1 MEIDFTPA
9 LQILFGTKSD
19 EELRQIVLNN
29 QQKIAAIP
37 QNASGAL
44 LTQGEQFLAEMK
56 FCTKLLKSRQK
67 AREAWKNQLTERRK
81 AAVLN
86 LKTAVSPNGQL
97 IAAILEDEDGK
108 TEAEISAWCDELA
121 AMEDS
126 ELADLLAALM
136 NEGVLEMR
144 DNRYF
149 LRCVCTET
157 LFPEY
162 PADWALQTLKKKW
175 GHGASS
181 NTEIV
186 LRTLAFKGSALLC
199 TDFPDAVPAPL
210 GDHVDCGKA
219 AFQESLQSLDSSLA
233 DVILQDCAYH
243 GVLKESV
250 LHGERLYYF
259 PMLGEEV
266 GK

>member
-1 MEIDFTPA
+1 MAIDFTPA
-9 LQILFGTKSD
+9 FQILFGTKSD

-56 FCTKLLKSRQK
+56 FCTELLKSRQK
-67 AREAWKNQLTERRK
+67 ARETWTEQLAGRRE

-121 AMEDS
+121 AMEDA
-126 ELADLLAALM
+126 ELADLLAALV

-157 LFPEY
+157 LFPEH
-162 PADWALQTLKKKW
+162 PADWALQMLEKNC
-175 GHGASS
+175 HAVSYY
-181 NTEIV
+181 TEII
-186 LRTLAFKGSALLC
+186 LRTLEFRGTALLSA
-199 TDFPDAVPAPL
+199 DFPSAVPASL
-210 GDHVDCGKA
+210 ERQVSFSRE
-219 AFQESLQSLDSSLA
+219 AFQDSLRTLDGNLA
-233 DVILQDCAYH
+233 GNVLSDCAYH

-259 PMLGEEV
+259 PMLGEE
-266 GK
+266 GKK